1 MGPVDETVLD
11 SEGRCVILEF
21 PAFVLIGVYVPAT
34 RDDTRTDFR
43 MGFFSALDA
52 RIRNLVAM
60 GKQVILAGDLNVI
73 RTDIDTAGCA
83 EQLRKEGMTIDD
95 FLSMPSRRFFNQL
108 IFEGQVVRERDEGRE
123 EPVMWDVTRT
133 FHPDREG
140 MFTCWETKKNAR
152 PGNFGS
158 RIDYILCTDGIKDWV
173 EDSNIQEGLM
183 GSDHC
188 PVYVT
193 FADTVNKDG
202 SNVHITDVMN
212 PADMFKEG
220 RRLREWNTKDLLPQS
235 AKLLTEF
242 DRRRSIR
249 DMFTKKSTQ
258 SRPKEVSN
266 NATTTDTPSNTPDL
280 SDTQASVVAPS
291 STSTAVPASANALS
305 TTTKFESPSKSISRT
320 TPIKRP
326 SGSTTTQQNKKARS
340 APTKEK
346 FKPGPSQSSLMGF
359 FKPKSLPPNTS
370 DQDEQ
375 RDGLPTVVNEGTEET
390 SSPKKPSSDPMRPSD
405 VAAADGAEID
415 AIADSENGAEGAGG
429 EDGDKVFDPIESKE
443 SWSKLLGKKR
453 TAPPCEHGE
462 PCTSY
467 VTKKPGFNKGTS
479 WLRIHRIAHWRLHEY
494 AMALRHLC
502 LRSAPIPIST
512 LADLRLQVVLF
523 TYAHDPWARRGRRRK
538 GHNGAAR
545 RSYGTRTGRGHE
557 WKCCSSIRTHQDVQ

>member
-1 MGPVDETVLD
+1 MLD

-34 RDDTRTDFR
+34 RDDTRIDFR

-108 IFEGQVVRERDEGRE
+108 IFDGQVVGERDEGRE

-133 FHPDREG
+133 FHPNREG

-158 RIDYILCTDGIKDWV
+158 RIDYILCTDGIKDWL

-193 FADTVNKDG
+193 FADTVKKDG
-202 SNVHITDVMN
+202 IDVHITDVMN

-220 RRLREWNTKDLLPQS
+220 RRLREWGTKDLLPQS

-242 DRRRSIR
+242 DRRRNIR
-249 DMFTKKSTQ
+249 DMFTKKSAQ

-266 NATTTDTPSNTPDL
+266 NTTTTDTPFNTPDL
-280 SDTQASVVAPS
+280 SDTQASVVALL
-291 STSTAVPASANALS
+291 STSIAVPASANALS
-305 TTTKFESPSKSISRT
+305 PPKFESPNKSVSRT

-326 SGSTTTQQNKKARS
+326 SGSTTTQQNKKARA
-340 APTKEK
+340 APTKDK
-346 FKPGPSQSSLMGF
+346 SKLGPSQSSLMGF
-359 FKPKSLPPNTS
+359 FKPKSLPPSTS
-370 DQDEQ
+370 DQDQQE
-375 RDGLPTVVNEGTEET
+375 DGLPTVADEGAEQT
-390 SSPKKPSSDPMRPSD
+390 SSPRGPSSASMRPND
-405 VAAADGAEID
+405 ATAADGAEAD
-415 AIADSENGAEGAGG
+415 AIADSENGAEGASG
-429 EDGDKVFDPIESKE
+429 EDRDKVFDPIESKE

-453 TAPPCEHGE
+453 AAPPCEHGE
-462 PCTSY
+462 PCISY
-467 VTKKPGFNKGTS
+467 VTKKPGFNKGAS
-479 WLRIHRIAHWRLHEY
+479 
-494 AMALRHLC
+494 
-502 LRSAPIPIST
+502 
-512 LADLRLQVVLF
+512 
-523 TYAHDPWARRGRRRK
+523 
-538 GHNGAAR
+538 
-545 RSYGTRTGRGHE
+545 
-557 WKCCSSIRTHQDVQ
+557 